1 MYAVYTEV
9 TIPDGAPTDGAA
21 AALWGNAVPAVRQA
35 GARNA
40 YWMAPTDG
48 RLLGVVVFDDEAAA
62 RSAAAGIPVGERA
75 ANAPAG
81 VTYRTVDVREVIA
94 HL

>member
-1 MYAVYTEV
+1 MYAVCTEV
-9 TIPDGAPTDGAA
+9 SFPDGAPTDGAA
-21 AALWGNAVPAVRQA
+21 AALRGNAVPAVRQA

-40 YWMAPTDG
+40 YWMEPTDG
-48 RLLGVVVFDDEAAA
+48 QLLGVVLFDDEATA
-62 RSAAAGIPVGERA
+62 RAAAAGIPVGEQP